1 MIEVNLIPDVKRE
14 FLKAQK
20 LRNQVISLSILVSI
34 IAVGVVALLGVY
46 MGTQAARGYLAD
58 QSIKKN
64 YATLSGVENVN
75 DIITIQSQLSQIS
88 DINDKKGINSRLF
101 NLLSAINPAAPN
113 DIHMTTVTL
122 DPANKSIIIDGSA
135 ANSFE
140 ATDMLKKMILNTNL
154 KYNDSDN
161 KDVSTKLT
169 DAVALSDTSYGE
181 DSNGT
186 KVLRFKM
193 TFVYPEQLFSNTV
206 KNLRIET
213 PTGSVD
219 VTDSKLHVPDS
230 LFAER
235 AKDTEEDK

>member
-14 FLKAQK
+14 FLRAQR
-20 LRNQVISLSILVSI
+20 LRNQVISLSILISI

-58 QSIKKN
+58 ESIKKG
-64 YATLSGVENVN
+64 YSALSSVENVN
-75 DIITIQSQLSQIS
+75 DIVTIQNQLSQIS

-101 NLLSAINPAAPN
+101 DLLSAINPAAPN

-122 DPANKSIIIDGSA
+122 DPTNKTIVIDGSA
-135 ANSFE
+135 VNSFE

-154 KYNDSDN
+154 KYVDGDN
-161 KDVSTKLT
+161 KDASVQLT
-169 DAVALSDTSYGE
+169 DAIELSDTSYGE
-181 DSNGT
+181 DSTGA

-193 TFVYPEQLFSNTV
+193 TFVYPDQLLSNTV

-213 PTGSVD
+213 PTGSID